1 LSKKAATKKTFLAKL
16 KGQKL
21 LATVPHEQGFHFFT
35 ELGKYTGVTATSM
48 VEFAQKLQIIP
59 VQSVMFHFQ
68 RQDFQKWLKNVVG
81 DEELAK
87 RIDQIREW
95 PAWSSD
101 ENLRKELFK
110 TVKSRIGELQQC
122 P

>member
-1 LSKKAATKKTFLAKL
+1 MSKKATTKKLTAAKP
-16 KGQKL
+16 KRQKL
-21 LATVPHEQGFHFFT
+21 LDTVPYEEGFHFYT
-35 ELGKYTGVTATSM
+35 ELGKYTGVTATSL

-59 VQSVMFHFQ
+59 VQSVTFHIQ
-68 RQDFQKWLKNVVG
+68 RQDFQKWLKKVVG

-87 RIDQIREW
+87 RIDQIKEW
-95 PAWSSD
+95 PAWSSE

-110 TVKSRIGELQQC
+110 TVQNRIAELQRR